1 VSVLLGVAERCE
13 QWSCDEKGASICM
26 RFCVY
31 FYVLLDSKRGD
42 SRVWSTED
50 EEAV

>member
-1 VSVLLGVAERCE
+1 MFAL
-13 QWSCDEKGASICM
+13 
-26 RFCVY
+26 CVY

-42 SRVWSTED
+42 SRLWSTED